1 MRLSSSAWLGILLIV
16 LGGMF
21 LLDSLGVQDF
31 GQIIRTYWPV
41 LIILAGLLLLVPRRR
56 WWHMGFVHR
65 GLGLDEIFGDATG
78 TLSGE
83 KLSSSRV
90 FGDVQFTVTS
100 KAFAGGEVSTVLGDV
115 ELDLTDAELAAGEH
129 TLRLSSVM
137 GDIRVDLP
145 EGMEYSVSASSILG
159 TERVEK
165 EERDSFAGSIDVKSP
180 GYETAERKLRIRASQ
195 VLGDIRIE
203 TANA

>member
-1 MRLSSSAWLGILLIV
+1 MRISSSAWLGILLIL

-21 LLDSLGVQDF
+21 LFDSLGVADF
-31 GQIIRTYWPV
+31 GQMIRTYWPV
-41 LIILAGLLLLVPRRR
+41 LLILAGLLLLIPRRR
-56 WWHMGFVHR
+56 WWHRGFAHS
-65 GLGLDEIFGDATG
+65 GLGFDEVFGDATG

-83 KLSSSRV
+83 TLSSSRV
-90 FGDVQFTVTS
+90 FGDIQFAVTS

-145 EGMEYSVSASSILG
+145 KGMEYSVSASSILG
-159 TERVEK
+159 TERVE
-165 EERDSFAGSIDVKSP
+165 EEKRDSFAGSIDVKSP
-180 GYETAERKLRIRASQ
+180 GYATAERKLRIRASQ